1 MSGRP
6 EVSIAIVTYNAR
18 MVLGDCLGS
27 LPAALSRHS
36 FEVIVADNGSADG
49 TPAAVRSQ
57 WPTVRVMELGA
68 NRGFS
73 FANNKALN
81 AARGR
86 YVLLLN
92 PDTVATPGS
101 IDELIAFADAR
112 ADVGVVAPRLLNVDS
127 TDQGT
132 ARAFPTPAAALF
144 GRHSLLTRLFPNNPW
159 SRRYLVGRQ
168 HAGDQPFEIDW
179 VSGACMLVSR
189 RAIDAAG
196 SLDEGFFMYWEDADW
211 CRRIKHAGYRVFCVP
226 TASVIHLDGS
236 RARRLPAYQVWAFHS
251 SAYRYYSKH
260 HVRQSWNP
268 LRALAALALYG
279 RAALIIAR
287 NQIAWRPR
295 PGEAMGGK

>member
-1 MSGRP
+1 VSGRP
-6 EVSIAIVTYNAR
+6 DVSVAIVTYNAR
-18 MVLGDCLGS
+18 RVLGECLRS
-27 LPAALSRHS
+27 LPSALSRHS
-36 FEVIVADNGSADG
+36 YEVIVADNGSADG
-49 TPAAVRSQ
+49 TPVTVRSE
-57 WPTVRVMELGA
+57 WPFVRLMELGA

-73 FANNKALN
+73 FANNKVLN

-92 PDTVATPGS
+92 PDTMARPGS
-101 IDELIAFADAR
+101 IDELVAFADEH

-144 GRHSLLTRLFPNNPW
+144 GRHSLLTRLFPNNRW
-159 SRRYLVGRQ
+159 SRDYLVGRQ
-168 HAGDQPFEIDW
+168 HVGDEPFEIDW

-211 CRRIKHAGYRVFCVP
+211 CRRIKHAGHRVFCVP
-226 TASVIHLDGS
+226 KAHVVHLDGS

-260 HVRQSWNP
+260 HLRQSWNP
-268 LRALAALALYG
+268 LRALAAFVLYG
-279 RAALIIAR
+279 RAALIIVR
-287 NQIAWRPR
+287 NQIAWPPR
-295 PGEAMGGK
+295 PSEAMGGK

>member
-1 MSGRP
+1 MSHRP
-6 EVSIAIVTYNAR
+6 EVSVAIVTYNAR
-18 MVLGDCLGS
+18 SVLGDCLGS

-36 FEVIVADNGSADG
+36 YEVIVADNGSADG
-49 TPAAVRSQ
+49 TPGAVRAAS
-57 WPTVRVMELGA
+57 PDVRVIELGA

-73 FANNKALN
+73 YANNKAMN

-92 PDTVATPGS
+92 PDTVALPGS
-101 IDELIAFADAR
+101 IDELVAFADAR
-112 ADVGVVAPRLLNVDS
+112 AAIGVVAPRLLNTDA

-159 SRRYLVGRQ
+159 SRGYLIGRQ
-168 HAGDQPFEIDW
+168 HAGDEPFEIDW

-189 RAIDAAG
+189 QAIDAAG

-211 CRRIKHAGYRVFCVP
+211 CRRIKGAGYRIFCVP
-226 TASVIHLDGS
+226 SARVVHLDGS
-236 RARRLPAYQVWAFHS
+236 RGRLPAYQVWAFHS

-260 HVRQSWNP
+260 HARQSWNP
-268 LRALAALALYG
+268 LRPLAAFVLYG

-287 NQIAWRPR
+287 NQIAWSPR
-295 PGEAMGGK
+295 SGEAVGGK